1 MQLVLTMPPR
11 KGVLRPQVTNILQ
24 LKTDINGTAVTARS
38 EALQDLISF
47 FGNPSL
53 RHDALKDKE
62 YHSICEALFHAA
74 LVDRTVLLSG
84 KGIGKANERLGY
96 CGKALRETVAHG
108 VSKFKGKTVR
118 AVIDHITDT
127 LPTHDGDFFEPLA
140 QDYMQTLVIL
150 LDNPTH
156 VENLALKDAS
166 GWKQCVVFLVDRICS
181 LLDAADSALASSLLG
196 RDSPIPGTAR
206 HSSVGPS
213 SARSRLGSQRGAF
226 QVQRNDILSLL
237 QCLQSLVSAPNA
249 PCMSKRQ
256 EVTNAVLRV
265 LRLRFDLDKLHRFS
279 FSILNHILLQTAGDD
294 PALGQHLTRE
304 LVPLLGYWWQR
315 RTLDKDELQFSVRD
329 EMLKTMHAI
338 SVYLDYLLQDD
349 PSAVLLQQLEEL
361 LDELWGEYSSRN
373 SRARLRLDDVTFS
386 SLKVSPGHF
395 ATDLF
400 ALKPFNQNA
409 ERRWALVEIMSR
421 LEFIFLRH
429 SKSNSQRLTTQ
440 DSQPRKRQRRAGGSN
455 RIHQKML
462 ASNVATKLTSLQLL
476 SFFLPLSNL
485 DQEEIMTVMEDLLPM
500 IGDKQGPLSS
510 WAMIA
515 CASCALQSQAKDEN
529 TEARWKQVWQLAVR
543 SISIP
548 STCRAACVLLHVI
561 LQTRLISHHAIAN
574 DVNNIVTMADI
585 CGPAALLDSSLV
597 FMHCLAN
604 VRNSMVPSA
613 SQKTYSYVIRWVFTM
628 WRPAEVTY
636 ASSLAGD
643 LVPIDLVNLLLSC
656 CGLPQFELPPQTG
669 LVGSSLS
676 QYWKCYKDTIPM
688 TRYLLLLSED
698 DASALSRHRTES
710 WHENSTGE
718 FSESNEV
725 SNSQPSSSQTSKT
738 LVLDLL
744 HPKLVDF
751 VEILEPSSQA
761 GTRRGND
768 AIFQMST
775 DRLRSLLVCLIS
787 SNILLSH
794 LEVVDHRTVNDINT
808 TLSSLWDRYF
818 QMLVASSE
826 GGESFELLLAMLA
839 PYIPPLDSSRVH
851 QFCSKE
857 PHLLRLF
864 SRLSGMIDEQRSRQK
879 PNQDLDAMDVDD
891 EFESQDNRKK
901 PGDKGFVA
909 PRQKV
914 ASSMS
919 ANAFYETTKIRLQL
933 FSEYYSDPGKVGL
946 IPESFM
952 DTFLSL
958 EDDQYLLCREFLVE
972 LLQSDFGNVSNYARD
987 IVEQTA
993 AIVFKDSFKTCEVA
1007 LCMLMD
1013 VLLSF
1018 APVWSMGEG
1027 DPDVVNPFV
1036 DLYNILVKSVWPH
1049 NLMSPDVQVSYSGLL
1064 LHLWE
1069 INAQFHKD
1077 KKSLVSPP
1085 HKTLLSTPESL
1096 RNTRSEVRD
1105 PRPGP
1110 FWEGSMRA
1118 KFYIAPRLTRIFE
1131 FFVVSTHEDIFVDIL
1146 DALPTDPEVMEGIG
1160 LRVFVLA
1167 GLGCKCPTLLRRCVY
1182 HIVETS
1188 GKVTGSA
1195 KYANRGMKMVSL
1207 ARSLKSPQELFQLFA
1222 PQLLY
1227 TWLEKDSF
1235 EDIPFSIFDFGSL
1248 DDLLQRAKTE
1258 ATAHMIM
1265 RGQDEAVKGLASRL
1279 KVTPVELVEEG
1290 FSKIMAY
1297 SIMHDLSSSKD
1308 SSSSSESRVRKLLG
1322 KEPYLDRIYRTF
1334 ADIIGHFCDV
1344 IDQEGPIEDSWRKD
1358 EIFSYA
1364 ADFMDEI
1371 KRCGQSSTALGPNQQ
1386 PMFKGKYLVRAISHL
1401 VRRTNYDVL
1410 SLWTPP
1416 LVTSVARRL
1425 LNTIHPALGPLHALS
1440 VVRKVRILVCLAGL
1454 QTTSSYPLEML
1465 LRSIR
1470 PFLSNSHCAD
1480 EGLAMSNWLIANGSV
1495 HLAQAPSFLAGYALS
1510 TLASLRMFLESSQA
1524 SSTQESQ
1531 FKSTMSKAQN
1541 FHVWFVKLLKEY
1553 QSSAFKSETQAR
1565 AFRAIIESASNI
1577 RSSGNSQKHTQESRL
1592 LLEILKDAEQ
1602 QDQLLNESA
1611 RELALRM
1618 LCGEFKIPK
1627 ANRDDIIDK
1636 DEDACA
1642 HGPMIWKSCQ
1652 TVNSSKEYLTWAG
1665 RVVGTSFA
1673 ASGSIPLDV
1682 LRESELS
1689 TYQRTM
1695 GTNGDSV
1702 HGLLR
1707 LLANLTMSDNSAHA
1721 GLAESALRRIVS
1733 HASSTEDNDLIAD
1746 SSRSLPETLL
1756 ASSDWLQY
1764 QTPPADNGE
1773 IKYTNVDAFQ
1783 PEKIE
1788 SSSWARDTAI
1798 YLAYSMKGSAVL
1810 TTLPSIL
1817 AEIDGFAEQ
1826 SLPFIVHLVLL
1837 EELNS
1842 QRPLKRGLST
1852 ALKAWLKS
1860 TSPVANDNIKL
1871 LINVILHLR
1880 TRTFPNE
1887 NSVADRSHWLDM
1899 DLATVAEAATRCGMF
1914 KVALLFAELASSEPT
1929 RSSRRSSASREL
1941 EDSSETLLKVFE
1953 NIDDPDAYYGLNRT
1967 ASLSNVLARIEYEK
1981 EGGKSL
1987 AFRGSQYDSHL
1998 RMRDP
2003 EADRDG
2009 QSLVQILSGLGL
2021 SGLSNSLLQ
2030 IQQHHDDSASLDSTF
2045 TTARRLEIWN
2055 LPAPPSLEN
2064 HAATSYRAYQSI
2076 YKAVEMEP
2084 ARLAVQDGLAT
2095 TMKSLAT
2102 KNLRVSDLRQ
2112 HLGTLAALTELDD
2125 VLGVSD
2131 FAELE
2136 KVLSDFEA
2144 RSTWMMSGRYDD
2156 VSQILSHRETTFSV
2170 LGQKDVLRSTSNLTS
2185 PEARLIEI
2193 RSMLLSSSIYR
2204 FHRSRQESLN
2214 ISTRLTDLVSS
2225 SESIGLNIDAAVSL
2239 ETANS
2244 FWDYGEMIPSIRLL
2258 QGLQGN
2264 PSSLRKQSISVT
2276 HADLLSKIGYQV
2288 SVAKLETADSIQ
2300 KKYLEPALKELKG
2313 KSSGKEAG
2321 QVFHQF
2327 AVFCDEQLQ
2336 DPDMLEDLS
2345 RLQRLVQTKADEVE
2359 HYKKEFRSA
2368 KSSQLKDQYDRYQ
2381 RTAEKYLLLDQ
2392 TELQRTE
2399 RTRNEFV
2406 KLSLEN
2412 YLQSLSASD
2421 DHDSDALRFTALWL
2435 ERSETDVAN
2444 MAVHQLLRNVPTRKF
2459 ASLMNQL
2466 SSRLQLDK
2474 SHFQTLLRDLVC
2486 RICFDHP
2493 YHGMYQIWS
2502 GIRTNPNPED
2512 EVAVLRKDAANRL
2525 VEEFERQKGGV
2536 AVTWDA
2542 IKKACGCYHYLAKE
2556 KSDRYRSGAK
2566 IKVQD
2571 SPYASTLSR
2580 CLAKYP
2586 IPPPTLEIKLRADRN
2601 YSTVPVIERLEP
2613 TISIASGVSAPKI
2626 ITVVA
2631 SNGER
2636 YKQLVKGGNDDLRQD
2651 AIMEQVFAAVSS
2663 LLKQHRTTRQRNL
2676 GIRTYKVLPL
2686 TNRSGLIEFVANTVP
2701 LHDWLMPAH
2710 ERYHPK
2716 DMKGN
2721 LCRKEI
2727 SNVAGRTNDMR
2738 VSTYRKVTEKFH
2750 PVMRYFFIE
2759 SFPDPDDW
2767 YVKRLAYTR
2776 TTAAISILGHVL
2788 GLGDRHGHNILLDQK
2803 TGEVVHIDLGVAF
2816 ESGRILPVP
2825 EVVPFR
2831 MTRDIVDGMGV
2842 TKTDGVFRRCCEF
2855 TLDALREDTYSIM
2868 TILDVL
2874 RYDPLYS
2881 WSSTPMRLAK
2891 LQGAARRA
2899 EEGDEGNGEGEGG
2912 GAGMD
2917 KKKSVVNE
2925 PSEADRALEVVR
2937 KKLSKTLSVTA
2948 TVNDLINQ
2956 ATDERNLAVLYSGW
2970 AAYA

>member
-1 MQLVLTMPPR
+1 MPPR
-11 KGVLRPQVTNILQ
+11 KGVIRPQVTNILQ
-24 LKTDINGTAVTARS
+24 LKSNISGTPVTARS
-38 EALQDLISF
+38 EALQDLVSF

-53 RHDALKDKE
+53 GHEALKDKE
-62 YHSICEALFHAA
+62 YHSICEALFQAA
-74 LVDRTVLLSG
+74 LVDKQILLSG
-84 KGIGKANERLGY
+84 KGIGKATERLGY
-96 CGKALRETVAHG
+96 CGKALRETVTRG
-108 VSKFKGKTVR
+108 ISKIKSKTVR
-118 AVIDHITDT
+118 AVLDHITDT
-127 LPTHDGDFFEPLA
+127 LPTHDGDFFEPLK

-150 LDNPTH
+150 LDIPAN

-166 GWKQCVVFLVDRICS
+166 GWKQCVIFLVDRICS
-181 LLDAADSALASSLLG
+181 LLDGADSASASSLFG
-196 RDSPIPGTAR
+196 RDSPAPGTAR

-213 SARSRLGSQRGAF
+213 SARSRLGTQRGAAV
-226 QVQRNDILSLL
+226 QVQRNDLLSLL

-256 EVTNAVLRV
+256 DITDAVLRV
-265 LRLRFDLDKLHRFS
+265 LRLRFDLDKLHRFA
-279 FSILNHILLQTAGDD
+279 FSILNRILLQTAGDD
-294 PALGQHLTRE
+294 PALGQDLTRE

-329 EMLKTMHAI
+329 EMLKTIHAI
-338 SVYLDYLLQDD
+338 SVYLDYLLQED
-349 PSAVLLQQLEEL
+349 PTAALLQQVEEL

-373 SRARLRLDDVTFS
+373 PRARLRLDDLSFS
-386 SLKVSPGHF
+386 SLTVSPNHF

-400 ALKPFNQNA
+400 ALKPLSQHA
-409 ERRWALVEIMSR
+409 ERRWALVEVMSR
-421 LEFIFLRH
+421 LEFIFLEH
-429 SKSNSQRLTTQ
+429 SKSNSQRLTME

-455 RIHQKML
+455 RIHQKLL
-462 ASNVATKLTSLQLL
+462 ASDVATKLTALQLL
-476 SFFLPLSNL
+476 PFFLPLGNL
-485 DQEEIMTVMEDLLPM
+485 DQEEILTLMEDLLPM
-500 IGDKQGPLSS
+500 IGDKQGLLSS

-515 CASCALQSQAKDEN
+515 CASCALESQSKDEN

-561 LQTRLISHHAIAN
+561 LQTQLISHHTIAN

-597 FMHCLAN
+597 FMHCLTN
-604 VRNSMVPSA
+604 IRNSIVPSA
-613 SQKTYSYVIRWVFTM
+613 SQKTSSYVIRWALTM
-628 WRPAEVTY
+628 WRPADMNY
-636 ASSLAGD
+636 ASSLAVNM
-643 LVPIDLVNLLLSC
+643 VPIDLVNLLLSC
-656 CGLPQFELPPQTG
+656 CGLPLFEIPPQTS
-669 LVGSSLS
+669 LVGGSLS
-676 QYWKCYKDTIPM
+676 QFWKSYNDTIPM

-698 DASALSRHRTES
+698 DAAGRDQRRLKRFHR
-710 WHENSTGE
+710 NIGGE
-718 FSESNEV
+718 FSEPNEV

-751 VEILEPSSQA
+751 VEMLEPAPQS
-761 GTRRGND
+761 GTRRGD
-768 AIFQMST
+768 DGMIQLST

-794 LEVVDHRTVNDINT
+794 FEVMSHVAVNDINT
-808 TLSSLWDRYF
+808 TLSSLWDRCF
-818 QMLVASSE
+818 QMVVESSE
-826 GGESFELLLAMLA
+826 SSESFELVLAVLA
-839 PYIPPLDSSRVH
+839 PYIPPLDYLRVQH
-851 QFCSKE
+851 FCNKE

-864 SRLSGMIDEQRSRQK
+864 SRLSGMIDDQRSQQRRD
-879 PNQDLDAMDVDD
+879 QDLVAMDVDD
-891 EFESQDNRKK
+891 EFESQNVRKK
-901 PGDKGFVA
+901 PRERGVLDT
-909 PRQKV
+909 RQKV

-919 ANAFYETTKIRLQL
+919 HNAFYETTRMRLHL
-933 FSEYYSDPGKVGL
+933 FSEYFSDPGKVGL
-946 IPESFM
+946 IPEAFM
-952 DTFLSL
+952 DKFLSL
-958 EDDQYLLCREFLVE
+958 EDDKFLLCRAFLVE
-972 LLQSDFGNVSNYARD
+972 LLQSDFGNVSNYAKD

-993 AIVFKDSFKTCEVA
+993 AIVFKDKFKTCETA
-1007 LCMLMD
+1007 LCMLID

-1027 DPDVVNPFV
+1027 DPDVVDPFV

-1049 NLMSPDVQVSYSGLL
+1049 NLMSPEVQVSYSGLL

-1085 HKTLLSTPESL
+1085 HKSLLSTPVSL
-1096 RNTRSEVRD
+1096 TKTRIEVRD

-1110 FWEGSMRA
+1110 FWDGSMRA
-1118 KFYIAPRLTRIFE
+1118 KFHVAPRLTRIFE

-1146 DALPTDPEVMEGIG
+1146 EALPTNPEVMEGIG

-1188 GKVTGSA
+1188 GKVAGSA
-1195 KYANRGMKMVSL
+1195 KYATRGMKMVSL
-1207 ARSLKSPQELFQLFA
+1207 ARSLKSPQELFELFA

-1235 EDIPFSIFDFGSL
+1235 EDIPFSIFGFASL
-1248 DDLLQRAKTE
+1248 DDLLQRARTE

-1265 RGQDEAVKGLASRL
+1265 RGQDEAVNGLASRL
-1279 KVTPVELVEEG
+1279 QVTPVELVEQG

-1297 SIMHDLSSSKD
+1297 SIMHDLSSSKET
-1308 SSSSSESRVRKLLG
+1308 SVSESRVRKLLG

-1344 IDQEGPIEDSWRKD
+1344 IDQEGAIEDSWRRD
-1358 EIFSYA
+1358 ATFSYA
-1364 ADFMDEI
+1364 ADVMDEI
-1371 KRCGQSSTALGPNQQ
+1371 KSCGQSSTALGPNQQ

-1410 SLWTPP
+1410 SLWTAP

-1425 LNTIHPALGPLHALS
+1425 LNTIHAALGPLHALS
-1440 VVRKVRILVCLAGL
+1440 VIRKVRILVCLAGL

-1470 PFLSNSHCAD
+1470 PFLSNSQCAD
-1480 EGLAMSNWLIANGSV
+1480 EALGMSKWLIAKGSI
-1495 HLAQAPSFLAGYALS
+1495 HLAQTPSFLAGYALS

-1531 FKSTMSKAQN
+1531 FRSTVSKAQN
-1541 FHVWFVKLLKEY
+1541 FHAWFVKLLKDYE
-1553 QSSAFKSETQAR
+1553 SSAFKSETQAR

-1577 RSSGNSQKHTQESRL
+1577 RSSGNSQKDTQESKL

-1611 RELALRM
+1611 RELAMQM
-1618 LCGEFKIPK
+1618 LCGEFTIPR
-1627 ANRDDIIDK
+1627 ANSEDIIDT

-1642 HGPMIWKSCQ
+1642 HGHMIWKSCQ
-1652 TVNSSKEYLTWAG
+1652 AVNSSREYLTWAG

-1682 LRESELS
+1682 LRESELA
-1689 TYQRTM
+1689 TYQRKM
-1695 GTNGDSV
+1695 GSKGDSV

-1707 LLANLTMSDNSAHA
+1707 LLSSLTMSDNSAHA
-1721 GLAESALRRIVS
+1721 GLAESALRQIVS
-1733 HASSTEDNDLIAD
+1733 HASSTEDHDLIAD

-1756 ASSDWLQY
+1756 ASSDWMQY
-1764 QTPPADNGE
+1764 QTPPTDNGE
-1773 IKYTNVDAFQ
+1773 TKRTNHDAFEA
-1783 PEKIE
+1783 EKIE
-1788 SSSWARDTAI
+1788 SSSWARETSI
-1798 YLAYSMKGSAVL
+1798 HLACSVKGSVVL
-1810 TTLPSIL
+1810 MTLPSL
-1817 AEIDGFAEQ
+1817 LGEVDGFAEQ
-1826 SLPFIVHLVLL
+1826 SLPFIVHLALL
-1837 EELNS
+1837 EELDS

-1852 ALKAWLKS
+1852 ALKHWLKS
-1860 TSPVANDNIKL
+1860 TSPAANDNIKL

-1880 TRTFPNE
+1880 TRQFPNE

-1899 DLATVAEAATRCGMF
+1899 DLATVAEAASGCGMF
-1914 KVALLFAELASSEPT
+1914 KVALLFAELASSEPS
-1929 RSSRRSSASREL
+1929 RSSRRSSAAREI

-1967 ASLSNVLARIEYEK
+1967 ASLSNVLARLEYEK

-2003 EADRDG
+2003 DADRDS

-2055 LPAPPSLEN
+2055 LPAPSSLEN

-2076 YKAVEMEP
+2076 YKAVAMDP
-2084 ARLAVQDGLAT
+2084 ARVAVQEGLAT
-2095 TMKSLAT
+2095 TMKRLAT
-2102 KNLRVSDLRQ
+2102 KDLRVSDLRQ

-2125 VLGVSD
+2125 VLGVAD
-2131 FAELE
+2131 YTELE
-2136 KVLSDFEA
+2136 KILADFET

-2156 VSQILSHRETTFSV
+2156 VSQILSHRETTLSV
-2170 LGQKDVLRSTSNLTS
+2170 FGQKDVLRSTSNLTS
-2185 PEARLIEI
+2185 PEVRLVEI
-2193 RSMLLSSSIYR
+2193 R
-2204 FHRSRQESLN
+2204 N
-2214 ISTRLTDLVSS
+2214 LVSS
-2225 SESIGLNIDAAVSL
+2225 SEAIGLNVDAAVSL

-2244 FWDYGEMIPSIRLL
+2244 FWDYGEMIPSIRIL

-2264 PSSLRKQSISVT
+2264 PSSLKKQSISVT

-2313 KSSGKEAG
+2313 KSSGEEAG

-2336 DPDMLEDLS
+2336 DPDMLEDLN

-2368 KSSQLKDQYDRYQ
+2368 KNPQLKDQYDRYQ

-2392 TELQRTE
+2392 TELQRTQ

-2421 DHDSDALRFTALWL
+2421 DHDNDALRFTALWL
-2435 ERSETDVAN
+2435 ERSETEVAN
-2444 MAVHQLLRNVPTRKF
+2444 MAVHQLIRNVPTRKF

-2493 YHGMYQIWS
+2493 FHGMYQIWS
-2502 GIRTNPNPED
+2502 GIRTNPNAED
-2512 EVAVLRKDAANRL
+2512 EVAVLRKNAATKL
-2525 VEEFERQKGGV
+2525 MEEFERQKSGV

-2542 IKKACGCYHYLAKE
+2542 IKKACGCYHFLAKE
-2556 KSDRYRSGAK
+2556 KNDRYRSGAR

-2571 SPYASTLSR
+2571 SNYASTLSR
-2580 CLAKYP
+2580 CLAKHP
-2586 IPPPTLEIKLRADRN
+2586 IPPPTLEIELRADKN

-2613 TISIASGVSAPKI
+2613 TMSIASGVSAPKI

-2663 LLKQHRTTRQRNL
+2663 LLKQHRATRQRNL

-2710 ERYHPK
+2710 ERYYPK
-2716 DMKGN
+2716 DLKGN

-2738 VSTYRKVTEKFH
+2738 VSTYRKVTERFH

-2788 GLGDRHGHNILLDQK
+2788 GLGDRHGHNILLDHK

-2899 EEGDEGNGEGEGG
+2899 EEGDDGNGNGNGEGG
-2912 GAGMD
+2912 GAGAGVD
-2917 KKKSVVNE
+2917 KKKKKSVVNE

>member
-1 MQLVLTMPPR
+1 MPPR
-11 KGVLRPQVTNILQ
+11 KSALRPQATNLAQ
-24 LKTDINGTAVTARS
+24 LKSAITGTPVTARS
-38 EALQDLISF
+38 EALEDLAAF
-47 FGNPSL
+47 FRNPSL
-53 RHDALKDKE
+53 NHEALKDKE
-62 YHSICEALFHAA
+62 YHSICEALFRAA
-74 LVDRTVLLSG
+74 LVDKELLLSG
-84 KGIGKANERLGY
+84 KGVGTANERLRR
-96 CGKALRETVAHG
+96 CARALRETVGHG

-118 AVIDHITDT
+118 AIIDHITDT
-127 LPTHDGDFFEPLA
+127 LPTYDGDFLEPLA
-140 QDYMQTLVIL
+140 KDYMQTFVLL
-150 LDNPTH
+150 LDSPTH
-156 VENLALKDAS
+156 VENLALKDGS
-166 GWKQCVVFLVDRICS
+166 GWEQCVMFVLDRIS
-181 LLDAADSALASSLLG
+181 NLLDSNDSAPASILTG
-196 RDSPIPGTAR
+196 RDSPVPGTAR
-206 HSSVGPS
+206 QSSVGPS
-213 SARSRLGSQRGAF
+213 SARSRPGTQRGTV
-226 QVQRNDILSLL
+226 QVQRNDLLVLL
-237 QCLQSLVSAPNA
+237 QCLQSLFSAPNA
-249 PCMSKRQ
+249 PYMSKRK
-256 EVTNAVLRV
+256 EVADAVLQV
-265 LRLRFDLDKLHRFS
+265 LRLRYDLDKLHRFA
-279 FSILNHILLQTAGDD
+279 FSILNSILLHTAGDD

-304 LVPLLGYWWQR
+304 LVPLLGYWWQS

-349 PSAVLLQQLEEL
+349 PAAALLQQVEEL

-373 SRARLRLDDVTFS
+373 PRARLQLDDVTFS
-386 SLKVSPGHF
+386 SLKASTGHF

-400 ALKPFNQNA
+400 ALKPFDQHA
-409 ERRWALVEIMSR
+409 ERRWALVAVMSR
-421 LEFIFLRH
+421 LEFIFLQH
-429 SKSNSQRLTTQ
+429 SKSNSQRLATE
-440 DSQPRKRQRRAGGSN
+440 DRQPRKRQRRAGGSN
-455 RIHQKML
+455 RIHQKL
-462 ASNVATKLTSLQLL
+462 LSSDVGVKLTSLQLL
-476 SFFLPLSNL
+476 PFFLPLSNL
-485 DQEEIMTVMEDLLPM
+485 DQEEILTVMEDLLPM
-500 IGDKQGPLSS
+500 IGDKQGLLSS

-515 CASCALQSQAKDEN
+515 CASCALQSQAKDES

-561 LQTRLISHHAIAN
+561 LQTRLVPHHAIAN

-585 CGPAALLDSSLV
+585 CGPATLLDSSLV

-604 VRNSMVPSA
+604 IRNSLAPSA
-613 SQKTYSYVIRWVFTM
+613 SQKTSSFIIRWAFTM
-628 WRPAEVTY
+628 WRPSEATY
-636 ASSLAGD
+636 ASSLANNM
-643 LVPIDLVNLLLSC
+643 VPIDLVNLLLLC
-656 CGLPQFELPPQTG
+656 CGVSQFEIPRRIG
-669 LVGSSLS
+669 LVGGGLS
-676 QYWKCYKDTIPM
+676 QFWKCYNDTIPM

-698 DASALSRHRTES
+698 EPAGSNQYLIQPSGGGDGGQFSDLDEI
-710 WHENSTGE
+710 ST
-718 FSESNEV
+718 
-725 SNSQPSSSQTSKT
+725 SQPSSSQTSKT
-738 LVLDLL
+738 LILDLL

-751 VEILEPSSQA
+751 VEMLEPASQTGIRRADVPTMHLSS
-761 GTRRGND
+761 
-768 AIFQMST
+768 
-775 DRLRSLLVCLIS
+775 DRLRSMVACLIS
-787 SNILLSH
+787 SSILLSH
-794 LEVVDHRTVNDINT
+794 LEVAENRGINDVNAL
-808 TLSSLWDRYF
+808 LSSLWERVF
-818 QMLVASSE
+818 RMVVSS
-826 GGESFELLLAMLA
+826 GSTESFELVLAMLA
-839 PYIPPLDSSRVH
+839 PYIPPLDSLRVQ
-851 QFCSKE
+851 QFCSRE
-857 PHLLRLF
+857 PHLLQLF
-864 SRLSGMIDEQRSRQK
+864 ASLSGMIDEHRNQRRTT
-879 PNQDLDAMDVDD
+879 QDSDAMDVDD
-891 EFESQDNRKK
+891 AFETRDRRKQ
-901 PGDKGFVA
+901 PGDGGFTI
-909 PRQKV
+909 PRRKT

-919 ANAFYETTKIRLQL
+919 TSAFFETTKARLQL
-933 FSEYYSDPGKVGL
+933 FSEYFRDLGKVGL
-946 IPESFM
+946 IPDNFM
-952 DTFLSL
+952 DKFLSL
-958 EDDQYLLCREFLVE
+958 EDDRFLLCREFLVE
-972 LLQSDFGNVSNYARD
+972 LLQSDFGNVSNYAKD

-993 AIVFKDSFKTCEVA
+993 AIVFKNHYKTSEVA
-1007 LCMLMD
+1007 LCTLVD

-1027 DPDVVNPFV
+1027 DADVINPFV
-1036 DLYNILVKSVWPH
+1036 DLYNLLVKSVWPN
-1049 NLMSPDVQVSYSGLL
+1049 NLMSPEVQLSYSELL
-1064 LHLWE
+1064 LHLWGT
-1069 INAQFHKD
+1069 NAQFHKD

-1096 RNTRSEVRD
+1096 KETRAEIRD

-1110 FWEGSMRA
+1110 LWDGCMRA
-1118 KFYIAPRLTRIFE
+1118 KFYIAPRLTTIFE

-1146 DALPTDPEVMEGIG
+1146 KALPTDPEMMEGIG

-1167 GLGCKCPTLLRRCVY
+1167 GLGCKCPTLLRRSVY

-1188 GKVTGSA
+1188 GKVVGSA
-1195 KYANRGMKMVSL
+1195 KYATRGMKMVSL

-1235 EDIPFSIFDFGSL
+1235 EDIPFSIFGFASL
-1248 DDLLQRAKTE
+1248 DDLLQRSSIE
-1258 ATAHMIM
+1258 ATALMIM
-1265 RGQDEAVKGLASRL
+1265 RCQDEAVNDLASRL
-1279 KVTPVELVEEG
+1279 QVTPVTLVEQG
-1290 FSKIMAY
+1290 YSKIMAY
-1297 SIMHDLSSSKD
+1297 SIMHDLSTSKD
-1308 SSSSSESRVRKLLG
+1308 SSTSSESRVRKLLG
-1322 KEPYLDRIYRTF
+1322 KELWLEFIYRNF
-1334 ADIIGHFCDV
+1334 ADIIGHFCDL
-1344 IDQEGPIEDSWRKD
+1344 IDQEDVVEDAWRRD
-1358 EIFSYA
+1358 ETFAYA
-1364 ADFMDEI
+1364 ADWMDQI
-1371 KRCGQSSTALGPNQQ
+1371 KRCGQSSTSLGPNQQ
-1386 PMFKGKYLVRAISHL
+1386 PMFKGKYLNRAISHL
-1401 VRRTNYDVL
+1401 VRRTSYDVM
-1410 SLWTPP
+1410 SMWTQP

-1440 VVRKVRILVCLAGL
+1440 VIRKVRILICLAGA

-1470 PFLSNSHCAD
+1470 PFLSDSQCAD
-1480 EGLAMSNWLIANGSV
+1480 EALAMSNWLISQGQVS
-1495 HLAQAPSFLAGYALS
+1495 LAQTPSFLAGYALS

-1524 SSTQESQ
+1524 SSTEESQ
-1531 FKSTMSKAQN
+1531 FKSTVSKAQN
-1541 FHVWFVKLLKEY
+1541 FHGWFVKLLKGY
-1553 QSSAFKSETQAR
+1553 DSSSAAFKSDKQAQ
-1565 AFRAIIESASNI
+1565 AFKAIIESASNI
-1577 RSSGNSQKHTQESRL
+1577 RSSGNSQKDTQESRL

-1602 QDQLLNESA
+1602 EAELLNESA
-1611 RELALRM
+1611 RDLALRM

-1627 ANRDDIIDK
+1627 ANRDDIIDT
-1636 DEDACA
+1636 DDDARA
-1642 HGPMIWKSCQ
+1642 HGPMIWKSCKA
-1652 TVNSSKEYLTWAG
+1652 VNSSKEYLTWAG
-1665 RVVGTSFA
+1665 RVVGTSYA
-1673 ASGSIPLDV
+1673 ASGSIPRDV
-1682 LRESELS
+1682 LRESQLS
-1689 TYQRTM
+1689 SYQRTM
-1695 GTNGDSV
+1695 GINGDSV

-1707 LLANLTMSDNSAHA
+1707 ILAKLTLRDNSIHA

-1733 HASSTEDNDLIAD
+1733 HASSTEDHDLIAD
-1746 SSRSLPETLL
+1746 CSRSLPENLL
-1756 ASSDWLQY
+1756 ASSDWSQY
-1764 QTPPADNGE
+1764 QTPPTDSGLARHAKGGVFE
-1773 IKYTNVDAFQ
+1773 A
-1783 PEKIE
+1783 ESIE
-1788 SSSWARDTAI
+1788 SSTWAQDIAI
-1798 YLAYSMKGSAVL
+1798 HLACSVKRNAVL

-1817 AEIDGFAEQ
+1817 SEIGGFAEQ
-1826 SLPFIVHLVLL
+1826 ALPFIAHLALL

-1852 ALKAWLKS
+1852 AFKEWLKS
-1860 TSPVANDNIKL
+1860 GSPAASDNIKL
-1871 LINVILHLR
+1871 VVNVILHLR
-1880 TRTFPNE
+1880 TRPFPNE
-1887 NSVADRSHWLDM
+1887 GSIADRSHWLDL
-1899 DLATVAEAATRCGMF
+1899 DLASVAEAATGCGMY
-1914 KVALLFAELASSEPT
+1914 KVALLFAELASSET
-1929 RSSRRSSASREL
+1929 VRSSRRSSAAARET
-1941 EDSSETLLKVFE
+1941 EDSPETLLKVFE

-1967 ASLSNVLARIEYEK
+1967 ASLSNVLARLEFEK

-1998 RMRDP
+1998 RLRDS

-2021 SGLSNSLLQ
+2021 AGLSNSLLQ
-2030 IQQHHDDSASLDSTF
+2030 VQQHHDDSASLDGTF

-2076 YKAVEMEP
+2076 YRAVEMDP

-2095 TMKSLAT
+2095 TMKRLAT
-2102 KNLRVSDLRQ
+2102 KDLRVSDLRQ
-2112 HLGTLAALTELDD
+2112 HLGTLAALTELDT
-2125 VLGVSD
+2125 VLGVTN

-2136 KVLSDFEA
+2136 KVLADFEA

-2170 LGQKDVLRSTSNLTS
+2170 LGQKNMLRSTLNLTS
-2185 PEARLIEI
+2185 PETRLVEV

-2204 FHRSRQESLN
+2204 FHHARQESLN
-2214 ISTRLTDLVSS
+2214 VATKLTDLVGS
-2225 SESIGLNIDAAVSL
+2225 SEAIGLNIDAAVSM

-2258 QGLQGN
+2258 QGLQGS
-2264 PSSLRKQSISVT
+2264 PSSLKKQSIPVT

-2336 DPDMLEDLS
+2336 DPDMLQDLG

-2359 HYKKEFRSA
+2359 HYKKECRSA
-2368 KSSQLKDQYDRYQ
+2368 KVTQLKEQFERYQ

-2392 TELQRTE
+2392 TELQRTQ

-2435 ERSETDVAN
+2435 EQSETDVAN
-2444 MAVHQLLRNVPTRKF
+2444 AAVHSLLRNVPTRKF

-2474 SHFQTLLRDLVC
+2474 THFQTLLRDLVC

-2502 GIRTNPNPED
+2502 GIRTNPNAED
-2512 EVAVLRKDAANRL
+2512 EVAQLRKSAATKL
-2525 VEEFERQKGGV
+2525 TEEFERQKGSV
-2536 AVTWDA
+2536 AITWDA

-2556 KSDRYRSGAK
+2556 KNELYRSGARLK
-2566 IKVQD
+2566 AQD
-2571 SPYASTLSR
+2571 SPSAATLSR
-2580 CLAKYP
+2580 CLARYP
-2586 IPPPTLEIKLRADRN
+2586 IPPPTMEIELRADRN
-2601 YSTVPVIERLEP
+2601 YSMVPVIERLDP
-2613 TISIASGVSAPKI
+2613 TMSIASGVSAPKI

-2631 SNGER
+2631 SNGQR

-2686 TNRSGLIEFVANTVP
+2686 TARSGLIEFVANTIP

-2710 ERYHPK
+2710 ERYYPK

-2727 SNVAGRTNDMR
+2727 SNVATRTNDVR
-2738 VSTYRKVTEKFH
+2738 VSTYRKVAEKFH

-2767 YVKRLAYTR
+2767 YIKRLAYTR
-2776 TTAAISILGHVL
+2776 TTAAISMLGHVL

-2831 MTRDIVDGMGV
+2831 MTRDVVDGMGV

-2855 TLDALREDTYSIM
+2855 TLDALREETYSIM

-2899 EEGDEGNGEGEGG
+2899 EEEEDQGGNGAGG
-2912 GAGMD
+2912 GAGAD
-2917 KKKSVVNE
+2917 KRKKKTVVNE